1 MAVVWISHDLGV
13 VAGIADR
20 VLVMYAGRIV
30 EEAPVDPLFVAPQHP
45 YTRGLLASLPVV
57 GRRRV
62 DLEVIPGLPPDPV
75 ELPPGCAFYPRCP
88 HRLDPRCA
96 TDRSDEHTYELQSLM
111 RHAYPV
117 LRL

>member
-13 VAGIADR
+13 VAGIADSVR
-20 VLVMYAGRIV
+20 VMYAGRIV
-30 EEAPVDPLFVAPQHP
+30 EEAPVDPLFAAPQHP

-75 ELPPGCAFYPRCP
+75 ELPPGCSSEERRVGNECVSTCRYRWSPYHEKKKVTP
-88 HRLDPRCA
+88 
-96 TDRSDEHTYELQSLM
+96 
-111 RHAYPV
+111 
-117 LRL
+117 